1 MKKFISLLISL
12 PLFSTLVFAE
22 GEERTYYYKS
32 GDPHTL
38 ESWRLTP
45 TESDEVPTEAIDS
58 NTNLVFLDSWYY
70 WMNYYNMTA
79 QVTNKTGAPKSITI
93 DNVRTITLNLNGN
106 TYIDSAG
113 DFTVDIR
120 IEDASVIVSQS
131 GVPSNTNGYR
141 IAGDMSISST
151 HNFKMIMQTMQNYS
165 INTGEQQP
173 AGTALIQ
180 VGGTLSMNPATEDV
194 LVRFQLSES
203 NISAAWNDEN
213 KISVTLGDTNI
224 ALNLGGLN
232 GNGTFSACNH
242 FSSNATMTFQ
252 SNADGVF
259 EGGEWTGMLTKY
271 TGKSYTYTEL
281 AETDVSLLTAAEKK
295 QLAANMLL
303 AQEATSVFKMDIVM
317 ASGDANVAQKMNIK
331 KSATEANVNKL
342 NITVNS
348 GRLEVNS
355 ELAVDE
361 IVLDNIDEN
370 LNKSILKFESAEKVG
385 KFTIAYPIFD
395 VAATLIR
402 TDSFKVGEFV
412 IDIADPYDEIRTEV
426 IFTAEDIASMGIG
439 SELTI
444 LTYESLLL
452 ANVDNTD
459 ANSYFIAKDE
469 SGNDVLGSFRFTNLD
484 GEGALVFAS
493 VPEAAEIASI
503 AGLLALAFAAYRRRK

>member
-1 MKKFISLLISL
+1 
-12 PLFSTLVFAE
+12 
-22 GEERTYYYKS
+22 
-32 GDPHTL
+32 
-38 ESWRLTP
+38 
-45 TESDEVPTEAIDS
+45 
-58 NTNLVFLDSWYY
+58 
-70 WMNYYNMTA
+70 
-79 QVTNKTGAPKSITI
+79 
-93 DNVRTITLNLNGN
+93 
-106 TYIDSAG
+106 
-113 DFTVDIR
+113 
-120 IEDASVIVSQS
+120 
-131 GVPSNTNGYR
+131 
-141 IAGDMSISST
+141 
-151 HNFKMIMQTMQNYS
+151 
-165 INTGEQQP
+165 
-173 AGTALIQ
+173 
-180 VGGTLSMNPATEDV
+180 
-194 LVRFQLSES
+194 
-203 NISAAWNDEN
+203 
-213 KISVTLGDTNI
+213 
-224 ALNLGGLN
+224 
-232 GNGTFSACNH
+232 
-242 FSSNATMTFQ
+242 
-252 SNADGVF
+252 
-259 EGGEWTGMLTKY
+259 MLTKY

-281 AETDVSLLTAAEKK
+281 AETDVSLLTADEKK
-295 QLAANMLL
+295 KLAANMLL

-452 ANVDNTD
+452 ANVDSTD